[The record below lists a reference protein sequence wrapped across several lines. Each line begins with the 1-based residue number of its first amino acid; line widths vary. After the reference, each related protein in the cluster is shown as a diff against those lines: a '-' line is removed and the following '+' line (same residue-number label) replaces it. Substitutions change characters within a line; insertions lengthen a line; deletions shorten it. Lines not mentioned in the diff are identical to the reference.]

1 MPVDLTSEQARP
13 GDSASTEKTPVALT
27 AAQREL
33 LLHEADDFYKAE
45 LGHDQR
51 ASWLLALCSAL
62 AIGLAGFL
70 LSMAKGGAPAGWVP
84 IVVWVAFALVALA
97 TAVTLVSLW
106 PLRGRHARFWLPGRR
121 HTRAASGASAHAPV
135 PTGDDAWYV
144 DHYRAHRCR
153 AERKVGLLVFALIA
167 LLLALISVCI
177 GLAGYV
183 LVMGPGA
190 APGTP

>member
-1 MPVDLTSEQARP
+1 MDLTSEQARP
-13 GDSASTEKTPVALT
+13 GDSASTEKTPAALT

-62 AIGLAGFL
+62 AIGLAGLL
-70 LSMAKGGAPAGWVP
+70 LSMAKGGAPAGWVL
-84 IVVWVAFALVALA
+84 IVVWVAFAFVALA

-106 PLRGRHARFWLPGRR
+106 PLRGRHARFWLPDRRRARTYGGR
-121 HTRAASGASAHAPV
+121 SAPV
-135 PTGDDAWYV
+135 PEGDDAWYV
-144 DHYRAHRCR
+144 DHYRAHRHR
-153 AERKVGLLVFALIA
+153 AERKVGLLVLALIA
-167 LLLALISVCI
+167 LLLALISVSI

-183 LVMGPGA
+183 LALGPA
-190 APGTP
+190 AS